1 MCFGEYF
8 VKITKLQN
16 KIIIVSTIITMIVS
30 AFFGLTQADNTLN
43 NFEQS
48 IEMSSKTNPLSLKVV
63 CVEAEG
69 FCELKKVL
77 SEQPEETSFTVP
89 NISIL
94 HKYFHYPTF
103 VKIYSLRKEENLTM
117 RSHIKIADSPPPI
130 FS

>member
-1 MCFGEYF
+1 
-8 VKITKLQN
+8 VKITKLQR
-16 KIIIVSTIITMIVS
+16 KIIIGTTIITMIVS
-30 AFFGLTQADNTLN
+30 AFFGLTQARNTLN

-48 IEMSSKTNPLSLKVV
+48 MEMSSKTISLSLNVV

-69 FCELKKVL
+69 FCELKKAL
-77 SEQPEETSFTVP
+77 SEQPEETSVTIP

-94 HKYFHYPTF
+94 HKNFHYPTF

>member
-1 MCFGEYF
+1 M
-8 VKITKLQN
+8 KITKLQS
-16 KIIIVSTIITMIVS
+16 KITIGSTIITMIVS
-30 AFFGLTQADNTLN
+30 AFFGLTQARNTLN
-43 NFEQS
+43 DFEQCM
-48 IEMSSKTNPLSLKVV
+48 EMSSKTISLSLNVV
-63 CVEAEG
+63 CEEAEG

-77 SEQPEETSFTVP
+77 SEQPEETSVTIS

-94 HKYFHYPTF
+94 HKNFHYPTF

>member
-1 MCFGEYF
+1 M
-8 VKITKLQN
+8 KLTRVQN
-16 KIIIVSTIITMIVS
+16 KIFIVFSIITMIAA
-30 AFFGLTQADNTLN
+30 AFIGLIHANNTLN

-48 IEMSSKTNPLSLKVV
+48 IEMSGKTIHLSLKVV

-77 SEQPEETSFTVP
+77 SEQPEETSFAIP

-94 HKYFHYPTF
+94 HKDFHYPTF
-103 VKIYSLRKEENLTM
+103 VKIYSLRKEENITM

>member
-1 MCFGEYF
+1 M
-8 VKITKLQN
+8 KITKLQS
-16 KIIIVSTIITMIVS
+16 KIINGSTIITMIVS
-30 AFFGLTQADNTLN
+30 AFFGLTQARNTLN
-43 NFEQS
+43 DFEQS
-48 IEMSSKTNPLSLKVV
+48 MEMSSKTISLSLNVV
-63 CVEAEG
+63 CEEAEG

-77 SEQPEETSFTVP
+77 SEQPEETSVTIP

-94 HKYFHYPTF
+94 HKNFHYPTF

>member
-1 MCFGEYF
+1 M
-8 VKITKLQN
+8 KITKLQS
-16 KIIIVSTIITMIVS
+16 KIIIGSTIITMIVS
-30 AFFGLTQADNTLN
+30 AFFGLTQARNTLN
-43 NFEQS
+43 DFEQS
-48 IEMSSKTNPLSLKVV
+48 MEMSSKTISLSLNVV

-69 FCELKKVL
+69 ICELKKVL
-77 SEQPEETSFTVP
+77 SEQPEETSVTIP

-94 HKYFHYPTF
+94 HKNFHYPTF

>member
-1 MCFGEYF
+1 MEMC
-8 VKITKLQN
+8 VKISKLQN
-16 KIIIVSTIITMIVS
+16 KSIIVSTIITMIVS
-30 AFFGLTQADNTLN
+30 AFFGLIKANNNTLN
-43 NFEQS
+43 NFDQS
-48 IEMSSKTNPLSLKVV
+48 IEMFNKTIPLSLKVV

-77 SEQPEETSFTVP
+77 SEQPDETSFTIP

-94 HKYFHYPTF
+94 YKYFHYPTF
-103 VKIYSLRKEENLTM
+103 VKIYSLRKEENLSM

>member
-1 MCFGEYF
+1 
-8 VKITKLQN
+8 VKITKLQR
-16 KIIIVSTIITMIVS
+16 KIIIGTTIITMIVS
-30 AFFGLTQADNTLN
+30 AFFGLTQARNTLN

-48 IEMSSKTNPLSLKVV
+48 MEMSSKTISLSLNVV

-77 SEQPEETSFTVP
+77 SEQPEETSVTIP

-94 HKYFHYPTF
+94 YKNFHYPTF

>member
-1 MCFGEYF
+1 M
-8 VKITKLQN
+8 KPTKLQN
-16 KIIIVSTIITMIVS
+16 KIIIVSTIIIMIVS
-30 AFFGLTQADNTLN
+30 AFFGLSQADNALN
-43 NFEQS
+43 KFEQS

-77 SEQPEETSFTVP
+77 SEHTEETSFTIP

-117 RSHIKIADSPPPI
+117 RSHIKIVDSPPPI

>member
-1 MCFGEYF
+1 M
-8 VKITKLQN
+8 KITKLQN
-16 KIIIVSTIITMIVS
+16 KSIIVSTIIAMIVS
-30 AFFGLTQADNTLN
+30 AFFGLTQANTWLN

-48 IEMSSKTNPLSLKVV
+48 IEISGKMIPLSLKVV

-77 SEQPEETSFTVP
+77 SEQPEETSFTIP

-130 FS
+130 FG

>member
-1 MCFGEYF
+1 
-8 VKITKLQN
+8 VKITKLQS
-16 KIIIVSTIITMIVS
+16 KIIIGSTIITMTVS
-30 AFFGLTQADNTLN
+30 AFFGLTQARNTLN

-48 IEMSSKTNPLSLKVV
+48 MEMSSKTISLSLNVV
-63 CVEAEG
+63 CVEDEG

-77 SEQPEETSFTVP
+77 SEQPEETSVTIP

-94 HKYFHYPTF
+94 HKNFHYPTF

>member
-1 MCFGEYF
+1 M
-8 VKITKLQN
+8 KITKLQRRL
-16 KIIIVSTIITMIVS
+16 IIGPTIITMIVS
-30 AFFGLTQADNTLN
+30 AFFGLTQARNTLN
-43 NFEQS
+43 DFEQS
-48 IEMSSKTNPLSLKVV
+48 MEMSSKTISLSLNVV

-77 SEQPEETSFTVP
+77 SEQPEETSVTIP

-94 HKYFHYPTF
+94 HKNFHYPTF

>member
-1 MCFGEYF
+1 M
-8 VKITKLQN
+8 KLTKVQN
-16 KIIIVSTIITMIVS
+16 KIIIVSTIITMIAS
-30 AFFGLTQADNTLN
+30 AFIGLIHANITLN

-77 SEQPEETSFTVP
+77 SEQPEETSFTIP

>member
-1 MCFGEYF
+1 M
-8 VKITKLQN
+8 
-16 KIIIVSTIITMIVS
+16 
-30 AFFGLTQADNTLN
+30 
-43 NFEQS
+43 
-48 IEMSSKTNPLSLKVV
+48 EMSSKTISLSLNVV

-77 SEQPEETSFTVP
+77 SEQPEETSVTIP

-94 HKYFHYPTF
+94 HKNFHYPTF

>member
-1 MCFGEYF
+1 M
-8 VKITKLQN
+8 KITKLQS
-16 KIIIVSTIITMIVS
+16 KIIIGSTIITMTVS
-30 AFFGLTQADNTLN
+30 AFFGLTEARNTLN
-43 NFEQS
+43 DFEQS
-48 IEMSSKTNPLSLKVV
+48 MEMSSKTISLSLNVV
-63 CVEAEG
+63 CVEDEG

-77 SEQPEETSFTVP
+77 SEQPEETSVTIP

-94 HKYFHYPTF
+94 HKNFHYPTF

>member
-1 MCFGEYF
+1 M
-8 VKITKLQN
+8 KITKLQR
-16 KIIIVSTIITMIVS
+16 KIIIGTTIITMIVS
-30 AFFGLTQADNTLN
+30 AFFGLTQARDTLN

-48 IEMSSKTNPLSLKVV
+48 MEMSSKTISLSLNVV

-77 SEQPEETSFTVP
+77 SEQPEETSVTIP

-94 HKYFHYPTF
+94 HKNFHYPTF

>member
-1 MCFGEYF
+1 MN
-8 VKITKLQN
+8 IAKLQN
-16 KIIIVSTIITMIVS
+16 KIIIVSAIITMIVS
-30 AFFGLTQADNTLN
+30 AFFGLTHAHNTLN
-43 NFEQS
+43 TFEQS
-48 IEMSSKTNPLSLKVV
+48 IEMSSKTIPLSLKVV

-69 FCELKKVL
+69 FCELKKAL

-89 NISIL
+89 NVSIL

-117 RSHIKIADSPPPI
+117 QSHIKIADSPPPI

>member
-1 MCFGEYF
+1 M
-8 VKITKLQN
+8 KLTKLQN
-16 KIIIVSTIITMIVS
+16 KIIGVSTIIIMSAS
-30 AFFGLTQADNTLN
+30 AFIGLIHASNTLN
-43 NFEQS
+43 DFEQS
-48 IEMSSKTNPLSLKVV
+48 IEMSNKTIQLSLKVV
-63 CVEAEG
+63 CEEAEG

-77 SEQPEETSFTVP
+77 SEQPEETSFTIP

-94 HKYFHYPTF
+94 HKYFHYLTF

>member
-1 MCFGEYF
+1 
-8 VKITKLQN
+8 VKITKLQR
-16 KIIIVSTIITMIVS
+16 KIIIGTTIITMIVS
-30 AFFGLTQADNTLN
+30 AFFGLTQARNTLN

-48 IEMSSKTNPLSLKVV
+48 MEMSSKTISLSLNVV
-63 CVEAEG
+63 CMEAEG

-77 SEQPEETSFTVP
+77 SEQPEETSVTIP

-94 HKYFHYPTF
+94 HKNFHYPTF

>member
-1 MCFGEYF
+1 M
-8 VKITKLQN
+8 KLTKLQE
-16 KIIIVSTIITMIVS
+16 KIVGVSTIIIMIAS
-30 AFFGLTQADNTLN
+30 ASIGFIHASNTLN
-43 NFEQS
+43 DFEQS
-48 IEMSSKTNPLSLKVV
+48 MEMSSKMISLSLEVV
-63 CVEAEG
+63 CVVGEG

-77 SEQPEETSFTVP
+77 SEQPEEASFAIP

>member
-1 MCFGEYF
+1 M
-8 VKITKLQN
+8 KITKLQS
-16 KIIIVSTIITMIVS
+16 KITIGSTIITMIVS
-30 AFFGLTQADNTLN
+30 AFFGLTQARNTLN

-48 IEMSSKTNPLSLKVV
+48 MEMSSKTISLSLNVV

-77 SEQPEETSFTVP
+77 SEQPEETSVTIP

-94 HKYFHYPTF
+94 HKNFHYPTF

>member
-1 MCFGEYF
+1 M
-8 VKITKLQN
+8 KPTKLQN
-16 KIIIVSTIITMIVS
+16 KIIIGTTIITMIVS
-30 AFFGLTQADNTLN
+30 AFFGLTQARNTLN

-48 IEMSSKTNPLSLKVV
+48 MEMSSKTISLSLNVV

-77 SEQPEETSFTVP
+77 SEQPEETSVTIP

-94 HKYFHYPTF
+94 HKNFHYPTF

>member
-1 MCFGEYF
+1 M
-8 VKITKLQN
+8 KITKLQN

-30 AFFGLTQADNTLN
+30 AFFGLTQANNTSN
-43 NFEQS
+43 KFEQS
-48 IEMSSKTNPLSLKVV
+48 MEMFSKTNPLSLKVL

-103 VKIYSLRKEENLTM
+103 VKIYSLSKEDNLTM
-117 RSHIKIADSPPPI
+117 RSHIKTVDSPPPI
-130 FS
+130 FI